1 MHLQSAH
8 LQLVQSHGQVSQ
20 VVEGIFL
27 FVVHVFVV
35 VLTFRFDNAQEGRL
49 LLYMLTRIIIIIVCH
64 MKNRS
69 FCFFLS
75 DDDDDDE

>member
-1 MHLQSAH
+1 MHFQSAH

-49 LLYMLTRIIIIIVCH
+49 LLSMLTRILIIVCH